1 LEKKIIIMKNN
12 ILLFLII
19 CFGGIAVGQ
28 DFSKAGT
35 AAGQF
40 LKIPVGAKAVSMAGT
55 FTSVSDDIS
64 TLYWNPAGAIALD
77 QFEIGVSHNSWIA
90 GISHNFIGV
99 VLPMKDN
106 GTIGFSVNQLGSG
119 DIEMT
124 TIESPS
130 GTGTFYSTA
139 DLALSLSYAKAIME
153 QVSVGVSAKYIN
165 QRIANTSAQTV
176 AFDLGILLRTGFY
189 GMKMGLAFQNF
200 GPALKMNGSDLI
212 KTVDLDPNSEI
223 NPVVEA
229 NLVTQ
234 SYSLPASYRVSLSM
248 PLIGQGGLLV
258 SEMSSLLFAVDGV
271 HLIDNPEHFSIG
283 TEYGFAKTL
292 FLRGGYVFNTDEE
305 GLTLGA
311 GVNLN
316 AGSTSFTFD
325 YAYAAFGI
333 FSAVH
338 VVSIGIQL

>member
-1 LEKKIIIMKNN
+1 MKSFFLFIVIIAVA
-12 ILLFLII
+12 
-19 CFGGIAVGQ
+19 GTAVGQ

-55 FTSVSDDIS
+55 FTSISDDIS
-64 TLYWNPAGAIALD
+64 TLYWNPAGAITLD
-77 QFEIGVSHNSWIA
+77 RFEIGATHNSWIA
-90 GISHNFIGV
+90 DISHNFLGV
-99 VLPMKDN
+99 VLPMDES

-124 TIESPS
+124 TIESPK
-130 GTGTFYSTA
+130 GTGTYYSTA
-139 DLALSLSYAKAIME
+139 DIALSLSYARAIME

-176 AFDLGILLRTGFY
+176 AVDLGILLKTGFY
-189 GMKMGLAFQNF
+189 GMKLGLAFQNF
-200 GPALKMNGSDLI
+200 GPALKMSGSDLI
-212 KTVDLDPNSEI
+212 KTVDLDLNSET

-229 NLVTQ
+229 NMATQ
-234 SYSLPASYRVSLSM
+234 SYSLPASYRVSMSL
-248 PLIGQGGLLV
+248 PLIAQNGILT
-258 SEMSSLLFAVDGV
+258 SDMSSLLIAVDGV

-305 GLTLGA
+305 GLTFGA
-311 GVNLN
+311 GVDLS

-325 YAYAAFGI
+325 YAYASFGI